1 VGPSRADASQV
12 AEPSWRRE
20 LSCLRVRS
28 WWYFALLPV
37 AGFDPTKA
45 AAPFET
51 LVGVLSASGCLGF
64 AYGLNSITD
73 AGLDR
78 SSAKNPFA
86 GGVEASWRAR
96 LLVAACAGV
105 ALVIALLRLGSPAL
119 PATLTSL
126 VVAFVYSAPPRLK
139 TVPFV
144 GTVLNAGIF
153 APLFWLGAPLGSEM
167 LPTVLLFTGL
177 LIQNQLLHELED
189 RDEDLAAGV
198 VTTAAILG
206 ARWTRGAAI
215 VVGAAA
221 VLAIHAVSESAM
233 IAGACI
239 GLASVALTQRRAR
252 RRHRL
257 AAALS
262 GSAFH
267 VITVWVLA

>member
-1 VGPSRADASQV
+1 M
-12 AEPSWRRE
+12 
-20 LSCLRVRS
+20 RVRS

-37 AGFDPTKA
+37 AGLDLSDS

-51 LVGVLSASGCLGF
+51 LAGVLAASGCLGF

-78 SSAKNPFA
+78 SAAKNPFA
-86 GGVEASWRAR
+86 GGIEAPWRAR
-96 LLVAACAGV
+96 LLVAACAGL
-105 ALVIALLRLGSPAL
+105 ALVIAFLRSGSPAL
-119 PATLTSL
+119 PATLASL
-126 VVAFVYSAPPRLK
+126 VVAFAYSAPPRLK
-139 TVPFV
+139 AVPFV

-153 APLFWLGAPLGSEM
+153 APLFWLGAPLGSGV

-177 LIQNQLLHELED
+177 LLQNQLLHELED

-206 ARWTRGAAI
+206 TRWSRGAVV

-221 VLAIHAVSESAM
+221 VLAVHAVSERAVL
-233 IAGACI
+233 AGACI
-239 GLASVALTQRRAR
+239 GLASLTLTQRRAR

-262 GSAFH
+262 GSVFH
-267 VITVWVLA
+267 IVTVWVLA